1 MKKTRWILTLCLG
14 ALLALFIFST
24 QADTSSS
31 KAVKAT
37 VKVAAVQISGYDKGD
52 WPPSGLDVV
61 GRLLPY
67 IDQAKQEHAELVVFP
82 EYVLGH
88 IDVPGPETDQMS
100 RAADAHDIYVIVGC
114 WETLDDSRYA
124 NTALIFDREGTIA
137 GKYRKTH
144 AAVDHYE
151 GEPAWSR
158 PPANKDLDWFR
169 QQDPEWTMERGT
181 DLPVFDFDFGRVGIL
196 TCYDGWFPESFRSLS
211 LKGAELIV
219 WINGRRGSVED
230 FIIQSAMFQ
239 NHIAVISAN
248 QAYGGG
254 TMIGDLPAKI
264 LARCPDGQEAFI
276 TSEVDLAHVRK
287 VRGSSRN
294 FQQRRPDL
302 YEAITQPIASA
313 KTLPV
318 LEGDSTPQKEGTAS
332 ETSLR
337 VASCQFP
344 VSADVAGNAQW
355 IRKYMHQAKT
365 RGAHL
370 LHTSEASLSGYA
382 GVDFATFDDFDWDLL
397 RHETTALCR
406 LARELELWLVL
417 GSAHYLDAKTKP
429 TNCLYLINPSGRVV
443 DRYDKS
449 MCTFGDQQHY
459 TAGNRLVTREIRGVK
474 VGLAIC
480 YDACWPQVYAA
491 YQEKGT
497 TLMLHSFY
505 NAGGKEENCLDVLV
519 ERQVPTRCADNRM
532 WAVANNSSAPY
543 SHWASFVARPDA
555 TIARRLTRNE
565 AGMMIHEFPD
575 TLSDKGWYHNFQPMR
590 IRQDEPLT
598 FGAASDHPRQA
609 DGTSKP

>member
-31 KAVKAT
+31 EAVKAT

-88 IDVPGPETDQMS
+88 IDVPGPETDQIS
-100 RAADAHDIYVIVGC
+100 RAAAAHDIYVIVGC

-169 QQDPEWTMERGT
+169 QQDPEWTMERGA

-196 TCYDGWFPESFRSLS
+196 TCYDGWFPEIFRSLS

-239 NHIAVISAN
+239 NHVAVISAN

-264 LARCPDGQEAFI
+264 LPRCPDGQEAFI
-276 TSEVDLAHVRK
+276 TSEVDPCTRSK
-287 VRGSSRN
+287 G
-294 FQQRRPDL
+294 QG
-302 YEAITQPIASA
+302 IQP
-313 KTLPV
+313 K
-318 LEGDSTPQKEGTAS
+318 
-332 ETSLR
+332 
-337 VASCQFP
+337 FP
-344 VSADVAGNAQW
+344 
-355 IRKYMHQAKT
+355 
-365 RGAHL
+365 
-370 LHTSEASLSGYA
+370 
-382 GVDFATFDDFDWDLL
+382 
-397 RHETTALCR
+397 
-406 LARELELWLVL
+406 
-417 GSAHYLDAKTKP
+417 
-429 TNCLYLINPSGRVV
+429 
-443 DRYDKS
+443 
-449 MCTFGDQQHY
+449 
-459 TAGNRLVTREIRGVK
+459 
-474 VGLAIC
+474 
-480 YDACWPQVYAA
+480 AA
-491 YQEKGT
+491 
-497 TLMLHSFY
+497 
-505 NAGGKEENCLDVLV
+505 
-519 ERQVPTRCADNRM
+519 
-532 WAVANNSSAPY
+532 APG
-543 SHWASFVARPDA
+543 F
-555 TIARRLTRNE
+555 I
-565 AGMMIHEFPD
+565 
-575 TLSDKGWYHNFQPMR
+575 
-590 IRQDEPLT
+590 
-598 FGAASDHPRQA
+598 
-609 DGTSKP
+609 